1 MLFRS
6 NSTRISR
13 PEVAA
18 ALRKVDNN
26 ILKLD
31 SAFDSTV
38 RLLDRPAPGYSVE
51 RTIESLASF
60 GRQGIIQTMFTRGE
74 HRGEPVDNTTDAEV
88 DALIDAYR
96 RIAPGEIMIYT
107 IDRPTPET
115 SLQRIPRA
123 ELDVIAD
130 KIRRA
135 TGIEVQV
142 SG

>member
-1 MLFRS
+1 MHHHFAEIIDDTIALRDKYFPAVKIS
-6 NSTRISR
+6 VLTNSTRISR

-60 GRQGIIQTMFTRGE
+60 GRQGY
-74 HRGEPVDNTTDAEV
+74 HTDHV
-88 DALIDAYR
+88 H
-96 RIAPGEIMIYT
+96 
-107 IDRPTPET
+107 
-115 SLQRIPRA
+115 PR
-123 ELDVIAD
+123 
-130 KIRRA
+130 
-135 TGIEVQV
+135 
-142 SG
+142 